1 MAAVSFRSAD
11 RTLTIPGKTSLK
23 TFIARLFT
31 REQKTLSGIT
41 YVFCSDDYLLR
52 INQDFLQHD
61 YYTDIISFDLTEPG
75 GKIMAEIYV
84 SLDRVKDNAL
94 SLGIPFRTELYR
106 VLFHGAL
113 HICGYKDKK
122 KSEIALMR
130 EKEELYLLL
139 FDKRYS

>member
-1 MAAVSFRSAD
+1 MATVSFRSAD
-11 RTLTIPGKTSLK
+11 RSLTLPGKTDLK
-23 TFIARLFT
+23 KFIASLFS
-31 REQKTLSGIT
+31 REGISLASLT

-75 GKIMAEIYV
+75 GKTEAEIYV

-94 SLGIPFRTELYR
+94 SLGIPFRTEIYR

-113 HICGYKDKK
+113 HLCGYKDKK

-130 EKEELYLLL
+130 EKEEQYLRL
-139 FDKRYS
+139 FDKRRS

>member
-1 MAAVSFRSAD
+1 MATVSFRSAD
-11 RTLTIPGKTSLK
+11 RTLNLPGKTGLK
-23 TFIARLFT
+23 NFIAGLFK
-31 REQKTLSGIT
+31 REQTSLASLT

-75 GKIMAEIYV
+75 GKKEAEIYV
-84 SLDRVKDNAL
+84 SLDRVKDNART
-94 SLGIPFRTELYR
+94 LGIPFRTELYR

-130 EKEELYLLL
+130 EKEEQYLRL
-139 FDKRYS
+139 FDKRLR

>member
-1 MAAVSFRSAD
+1 MATVYFRSAD
-11 RTLTIPGKTSLK
+11 RTLSLPGKTILK
-23 TFIARLFT
+23 TFIAKLFS
-31 REQKTLSGIT
+31 REHKSLASLT

-75 GKIMAEIYV
+75 KPVEAEIYV
-84 SLDRVKDNAL
+84 SLDRVKDNANTL
-94 SLGIPFRTELYR
+94 DIPFRTELLR

-130 EKEELYLLL
+130 EKEEQYLRL
-139 FDKRYS
+139 FDKRRS